1 MNLNPTRAR
10 ESLKQFNFKQLFVNE
25 LGWDN
30 PPAPMQVSAEGQSY
44 SLQAVAQKSGMVVYR
59 CTAPDAHIP
68 PYNLR
73 RKIEQAAAKR
83 VREHIIIYTDAAQT
97 TQVWQWVKR
106 QAGKPLAS
114 REHTFHRNQSGDALI
129 QKLDELVFTLAD
141 EERGIGILDP
151 VMKVHAGFD
160 VEKVTKKFYQRFETE
175 HKTFFKFLSG
185 IPDDSLARWYVSV
198 MLNRLMFIYFIQKK
212 NFLNGDTNY
221 LRNRLSESKKRKDKF
236 YREFLCPLFFKG
248 FAQRER
254 TPAIRQQF
262 GNIPYLNGGLFTEHY
277 IEQLHGKTIAIP
289 DTAFEKIF
297 AFFDEYQWH
306 LDDRPTRDDKEI
318 NPDVLGYVFEKYIN
332 QKQMGAYYT
341 KEDITGYISQ
351 NTILP
356 YLFDAAKS
364 KTAKVSETFG
374 VLKSDPDRYI
384 YDAVKHGATQDL
396 PKNIAAGISDVSK
409 RTDWNKPAPVEF
421 ALPTEIWRE
430 VVARRQRYQ
439 DVRAKLANGEITS
452 INDFIT
458 YNLNIRQFARDAI
471 ANTSDPDVLRAFWHA
486 LEKIS
491 VLDPTVGSGAFLF
504 AALNILEDVYEAC
517 LDRMQAFVDEVGQ
530 TFEFSENSEVSKRGA
545 FQKYSDFR
553 AVLDRVALHPNRAYF
568 IYKSIIVNNLYG
580 VDIMEEAVEIC
591 KLRLFLKLVA
601 QVDDAARIEPLPDID
616 FNIRA
621 GNTLVGFA
629 TREQVKQALTFGKA
643 GQMRMVST
651 EEDARMARID
661 ELAEIT
667 DRAFQQFRAQQTE
680 HGGSVTPEHKAQ
692 LRDRFKVL
700 EDELNALLATQYGIR
715 AKTSEVLETSEV
727 YKRWLKSHEPFHWFV
742 EFYGI
747 LNRGG
752 FDVIIGNPPYV
763 EYEKIREDYTVIG
776 YESEN
781 CGNLYAYVLEQCLKL
796 LKPSG
801 CMSMIVPVS
810 LIATPGYFSIR
821 NLMVNAGTF
830 FVSSYNIHPSCLFEG
845 ANPRLCIPILLHGQS
860 KRLFQTFYQ
869 KWYTDERDFLFSRLS
884 YVEIPSRLTNSLIRR
899 SLPKI
904 GNAKSLIVLD
914 RILSRKKSIGEY
926 LSPRQQKDATI
937 YYRRTFGAFVLFY
950 DIPPKMFDE
959 RDRPMLPTELK
970 EIWFRRE
977 YYSLALALY
986 FSSAFYLYTYFLSD
1000 CRNMNRPEVEN
1011 FTIELDKLGSAVTD
1025 EVNSLSKTLSKDLQK
1040 NSVFMDYKYKTG
1052 RRKFQAFFPRE
1063 SKPIID
1069 QIDRV
1074 LAQHYGFTDEELDF
1088 IINYDIKY
1096 RMGKDGG
1103 EEEE

>member
-1 MNLNPTRAR
+1 MNLNPARTRDY
-10 ESLKQFNFKQLFVNE
+10 LKQFNFKALFVNE
-25 LGWDN
+25 LGWNN
-30 PPAPMQVSAEGQSY
+30 PPASLPVSAEGQNFT
-44 SLQAVAQKSGMVVYR
+44 LQAVAEKGGMVVYR
-59 CTAPDAHIP
+59 CNAPDGHIP

-83 VREHIIIYTDAAQT
+83 VREHIIIYTDDAQT

-106 QAGKPLAS
+106 EAGKPLAS
-114 REHTFHRNQSGDALI
+114 REHTFHRNQSGDGLI
-129 QKLDELVFTLAD
+129 QKLDALVFTLPD
-141 EERGIGILDP
+141 EELGIGILDP
-151 VMKVHAGFD
+151 VLKTHAGFD
-160 VEKVTKKFYQRFETE
+160 VEKVTKKFYDRFKAE
-175 HKTFFKFLSG
+175 HDRFLKFMDG
-185 IPDDSLARWYVSV
+185 IPDDDLAKWYVSV

-212 NFLNGDTNY
+212 GFLDGDTNY
-221 LRNRLSESKKRKDKF
+221 LRNRLSASKKQRKDRF
-236 YREFLCPLFFKG
+236 YQEFLCPLFFLG

-254 TPAIRQQF
+254 TAALRQQF
-262 GNIPYLNGGLFTEHY
+262 GIIPYLNGGLFTEHY

-289 DTAFEKIF
+289 DSAFENIF

-356 YLFDAAKS
+356 FLFDAARN
-364 KTAKVSETFG
+364 KTSKVSETFE
-374 VLKSDPDRYI
+374 VLKQDPDRYI
-384 YDAVKHGATQDL
+384 YDAVKHGATLDL
-396 PKNIAAGISDVSK
+396 PANIAAGIPNVAK
-409 RTDWNKPAPVEF
+409 RTEWNKPAPAEY

-439 DVRAKLANGEITS
+439 DVRAKLANGEITG

-471 ANTSDPDVLRAFWHA
+471 ANVQDPDVLRAFWHA

-504 AALNILEDVYEAC
+504 AALNILEDLYEAC
-517 LDRMQAFVDEVGQ
+517 LDRMAAFVYEADK
-530 TFEFSENSEVSKRGA
+530 TFGVPETPRVSNPA
-545 FQKYSDFR
+545 FQKFSDFR
-553 AVLDRVALHPNRAYF
+553 AVLDRVAQHPNRPYF

-601 QVDDAARIEPLPDID
+601 QVDDPARIEPLPDID

-661 ELAEIT
+661 ELAEIA

-680 HGGSVTPEHKAQ
+680 HGGVVTPEHKAQ
-692 LRDRFKVL
+692 LRARFKVL
-700 EDELNALLATQYGIR
+700 EDELNALLASQYGVNPKS
-715 AKTSEVLETSEV
+715 KTE
-727 YKRWLKSHEPFHWFV
+727 YDRWLKSHEPFHWFI

-763 EYEKIREDYTVIG
+763 EYGKIKKDYSIRG
-776 YESEN
+776 YETEE
-781 CGNLYAYVLEQCLKL
+781 CGNLYAFVIERNA
-796 LKPSG
+796 
-801 CMSMIVPVS
+801 SM
-810 LIATPGYFSIR
+810 
-821 NLMVNAGTF
+821 
-830 FVSSYNIHPSCLFEG
+830 
-845 ANPRLCIPILLHGQS
+845 
-860 KRLFQTFYQ
+860 
-869 KWYTDERDFLFSRLS
+869 
-884 YVEIPSRLTNSLIRR
+884 
-899 SLPKI
+899 
-904 GNAKSLIVLD
+904 
-914 RILSRKKSIGEY
+914 
-926 LSPRQQKDATI
+926 LSPRG
-937 YYRRTFGAFVLFY
+937 RTGMIIPHSAFCTDRMASLMNLFKHRGGLWVSHY
-950 DIPPKMFDE
+950 DIRPAKLFVGVDQRLAIYLQDASAKDILYSTKYNRWNEEARIALFETLSYASVGIVVYENALAKMGN
-959 RDRPMLPTELK
+959 PTELHLWHKVSKQKPAALIGASRIYFHNAPRYWIRAMTFAPYFWNERDGEQLSTQVKPLFFSNKSEAAVAAAILNSSLYYWWFVVLSDSRHLNMREIERFPFGLETMRENLEQRLATLIDELMQDYKKNKYRK
-970 EIWFRRE
+970 EAEYQATGKVIYDE
-977 YYSLALALY
+977 YY
-986 FSSAFYLYTYFLSD
+986 
-1000 CRNMNRPEVEN
+1000 
-1011 FTIELDKLGSAVTD
+1011 
-1025 EVNSLSKTLSKDLQK
+1025 
-1040 NSVFMDYKYKTG
+1040 
-1052 RRKFQAFFPRE
+1052 PRF

>member
-1 MNLNPTRAR
+1 MNLNPTRTR
-10 ESLKQFNFKQLFVNE
+10 EYLKQFNFKPLFVNE
-25 LGWDN
+25 LGWNN
-30 PPAPMQVSAEGQSY
+30 PPAPLPVSAEGQNLT
-44 SLQAVAQKSGMVVYR
+44 LQAVAEKGGMVVYR
-59 CTAPDAHIP
+59 CTAPDGHIP
-68 PYNLR
+68 PYNVR
-73 RKIEQAAAKR
+73 RKIEQQTAKR

-106 QAGKPLAS
+106 EAGKPLAS

-129 QKLDELVFTLAD
+129 QKLDALVFTLAD
-141 EERGIGILDP
+141 EELGIGILDP
-151 VMKVHAGFD
+151 VTRTRAGFD
-160 VEKVTKKFYQRFETE
+160 VEKVTKKFYQRFESE
-175 HKTFFKFLSG
+175 HKTFLKFLQG
-185 IPDDSLARWYVSV
+185 IPDDELAKWYVSV

-212 NFLNGDTNY
+212 GFLDGDTNY
-221 LRNRLSESKKRKDKF
+221 LRNRLSVYKKQGKDKF

-277 IEQLHGKTIAIP
+277 IEQLHGKTIAIA
-289 DTAFEKIF
+289 DSAFEKIF

-356 YLFDAAKS
+356 FLFDAAKS
-364 KTAKVSETFG
+364 KTLKVSETFR
-374 VLKSDPDRYI
+374 VLQDDPDRYI
-384 YDAVKHGATQDL
+384 YDAVKHGATLEL
-396 PKNIAAGISDVSK
+396 PQNIAAGIADVAK
-409 RTDWNKPAPVEF
+409 RTDWNKPAPAEY

-439 DVRAKLANGEITS
+439 EVRAKLANGEITG

-471 ANTSDPDVLRAFWHA
+471 ANTTDPDVLRAFWHA

-504 AALNILEDVYEAC
+504 AALNILEDLYEAC
-517 LDRMQAFVDEVGQ
+517 LDRMAAFVDELPDPKGFQ
-530 TFEFSENSEVSKRGA
+530 TDASNETAASKTLRVSNA

-553 AVLDRVALHPNRAYF
+553 AVLDRVASHPNRAYF

-580 VDIMEEAVEIC
+580 VDIMEEAIEIC

-643 GQMRMVST
+643 GQMRMIST

-661 ELAEIT
+661 ELAEIA

-680 HGGSVTPEHKAQ
+680 HGGSVTPEHKTQ
-692 LRDRFKVL
+692 LRARFKVL
-700 EDELNALLATQYGIR
+700 EDELNALLATQYGIAVR
-715 AKTSEVLETSEV
+715 AGSSRPYDE
-727 YKRWLKSHEPFHWFV
+727 WLDSHKPFHWFV

-763 EYEKIREDYTVIG
+763 EYSKVKKDYTIRG
-776 YESEN
+776 YETEQ
-781 CGNLYAYVLEQCLKL
+781 CGNLFPLTVERALSILHSRSRFGMILQHSAFCTPRMQTLIELVKEHSASAHVAFYECRPGKLFDGIDVRLAIPLLAKGSDPFEYYAGRYFRFFTEERPTLFEIIKYVEATDVAQPYSL
-796 LKPSG
+796 LKIETELEAS
-801 CMSMIVPVS
+801 
-810 LIATPGYFSIR
+810 IARKMFLR
-821 NLMVNAGTF
+821 
-830 FVSSYNIHPSCLFEG
+830 
-845 ANPRLCIPILLHGQS
+845 S
-860 KRLFQTFYQ
+860 K
-869 KWYTDERDFLFSRLS
+869 K
-884 YVEIPSRLTNSLIRR
+884 
-899 SLPKI
+899 
-904 GNAKSLIVLD
+904 
-914 RILSRKKSIGEY
+914 RIS
-926 LSPRQQKDATI
+926 D
-937 YYRRTFGAFVLFY
+937 FVLPEGKSSIFY
-950 DIPPKMFDE
+950 SYG
-959 RDRPMLPTELK
+959 
-970 EIWFRRE
+970 FRYWAKALNFKPYFRGE
-977 YYSLALALY
+977 KTNTSTGDKYLVVKNGVNPNAITCVLNSSLFYWYYSIY
-986 FSSAFYLYTYFLSD
+986 SD
-1000 CRNMNRPEVEN
+1000 GHN
-1011 FTIELDKLGSAVTD
+1011 FTKTVIHDFPFDYPNSKIENALSNLCRDLMSDLKS
-1025 EVNSLSKTLSKDLQK
+1025 NS
-1040 NSVFMDYKYKTG
+1040 
-1052 RRKFQAFFPRE
+1052 RRKNAYYQSTGEIEYDEYFASK

-1069 QIDRV
+1069 EIDRV